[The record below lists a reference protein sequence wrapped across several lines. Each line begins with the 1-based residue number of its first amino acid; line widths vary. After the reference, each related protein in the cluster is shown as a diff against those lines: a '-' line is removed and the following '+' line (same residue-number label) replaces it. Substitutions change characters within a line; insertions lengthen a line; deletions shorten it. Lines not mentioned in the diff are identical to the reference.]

1 LALHVEIDADA
12 GWFVGAKI
20 VLPFIV
26 YQDGDS
32 RTPQDITGFDLLFKL
47 RRNADDEVLV
57 EKATG
62 DGILVTDAVNGAGE
76 ITILDT
82 DTAGFAEG
90 QYELGMMRSDDPITV
105 LFFGEAVLN
114 KASVP

>member
-1 LALHVEIDADA
+1 MALHVEIDATD
-12 GWFVGAKI
+12 GWFIGAKI

-26 YQDGDS
+26 YQDDGT
-32 RTPQDITGFDLLFKL
+32 TPQDITGFDLLFKL
-47 RRNADDEVLV
+47 RRNADDDVLV

-62 DGILVTDAVNGAGE
+62 DGILVSDAIHGAGE